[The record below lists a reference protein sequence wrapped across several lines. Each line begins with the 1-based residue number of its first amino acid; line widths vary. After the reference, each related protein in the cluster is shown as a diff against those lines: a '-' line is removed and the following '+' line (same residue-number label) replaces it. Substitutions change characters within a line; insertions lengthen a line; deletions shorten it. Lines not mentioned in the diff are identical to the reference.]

1 MLEHILSK
9 FNIKKSTVIP
19 FGSGL
24 INHTWK
30 VETVQNSFILQKIN
44 VSVFKKPE
52 LIEDNIRKVATY
64 LSTYHPSYFFPTP
77 CKTIDGKEM
86 VFYEGEGYF
95 RMFPFIEN
103 SFAFNVAESS
113 ALAFEAAN
121 MFGEFTALLKNFPID
136 KLNITLPDFHNL
148 SLRYRQF
155 ETASQSG
162 NKLRIA
168 NAWSLIEFLKSQQSL
183 VQQYEKIKSS
193 PEFKLR
199 VMHHD
204 TKISNVLFDKNGRGI
219 CVIDLDTIMP
229 GYFISD
235 VGDMIRTYISPAGEE
250 EKDFEK
256 VELRIDYFTA
266 IVNGYLDKMKSVLS
280 FTEINHMVYAGKFM
294 IYMQALRFL
303 TDYLNDDVYYG
314 KKYEDHNLV
323 RAGNQSRLLQLLMK
337 NEDELNE
344 IVRRAVNE
352 AG

>member
-1 MLEHILSK
+1 MLERILSK

-30 VETVQNSFILQKIN
+30 VDTDKKSFILQKIN

-52 LIEDNIRKVATY
+52 LIEENIQRVATY
-64 LSTYHPSYFFPTP
+64 LSTHHPSYFFPTP
-77 CKTIDGKEM
+77 CKTTAGKEM
-86 VFYEGEGYF
+86 VFMEGEGYF

-103 SFAFNVAESS
+103 SVAFNVAENP

-121 MFGEFTALLKNFPID
+121 MFGEFTALLENFPIE
-136 KLNITLPDFHNL
+136 KLNITLADFHNL

-155 ETASQSG
+155 ETASHTG
-162 NKLRIA
+162 NKSRIA
-168 NAWSLIEFLKSQQSL
+168 NASGLITFLESQQSL
-183 VQQYEKIKSS
+183 VEEYEKIKSS
-193 PEFKLR
+193 PDFRLR
-199 VMHHD
+199 VTHHD
-204 TKISNVLFDKNGRGI
+204 TKISNVLFDNSGKGI

-250 EKDFEK
+250 EKDFDK
-256 VELRIDYFTA
+256 VEFRIDYFTA
-266 IVNGYLDKMKSVLS
+266 IVKGYLDKMKGVLS
-280 FTEINHMVYAGKFM
+280 PTEINHTVYAGKFM

-314 KKYEDHNLV
+314 KKYENHNLV
-323 RAGNQSRLLQLLMK
+323 RAGNQSRLLQLLLD
-337 NEDELNE
+337 NEDELNT
-344 IVRRAVNE
+344 IVRETMNDD
-352 AG
+352 